1 MDVGF
6 WWEPPSNVP
15 VGFCASAGGA
25 GNFGGEIAAPL
36 ERENSARGSSFA
48 SRSNMRT
55 PIQKHLTKKDAPQQN
70 PYTLFDSG
78 ASGRS
83 PAGWIIKYH

>member
-15 VGFCASAGGA
+15 VGLCASAGGA

-36 ERENSARGSSFA
+36 ERENSAL
-48 SRSNMRT
+48 
-55 PIQKHLTKKDAPQQN
+55 QKHLTKKDAPQQN